1 MSTDLTSE
9 TIIDSIKNY
18 LRWTLLNIDILNDL
32 CSKILARNVDLS
44 EVTNLLINITYSIIL
59 DEIYT
64 K

>member
-1 MSTDLTSE
+1 MSTDSTSK
-9 TIIDSIKNY
+9 TLIVDVKNY
-18 LRWTLLNIDILNDL
+18 LKWASMNVDILNDL

>member
-1 MSTDLTSE
+1 MSTD
-9 TIIDSIKNY
+9 SISKTLIVDVKNY
-18 LRWTLLNIDILNDL
+18 LKWASMNVDILNDL
-32 CSKILARNVDLS
+32 CLKILARNVDLS